1 MKIKSTAIL
10 ALLMLVACGQIP
22 QPVPP
27 SPTPIL
33 YMTIPANA
41 TSTPTLFYPVDDI
54 FPTETLAA
62 FPTSPELISPFPST
76 TPDYLSILPDSITP
90 PNPITPSTF
99 YPPFPYITDSETV
112 TYLLLGSDIRSGTSF
127 RTDTM
132 IIVALRPRLGQISLI
147 SIPRD
152 LWVYIPAWGMQRI
165 NTAYLHGEFSRY
177 PGGGPGL
184 VKDTI
189 LYNLGIRIDHTALVD
204 FNGFKRILDTLG
216 GIEVPVACQFTDWR
230 LIDPNAD
237 QLNEN
242 NWFLDTI
249 GPGVV
254 SMDGDMALWYARS
267 RKKSSDF
274 DRGRRQQ
281 EVLRSIFTKFI
292 RAKTITKIPQLYEEL
307 NSSIR
312 TDLSLAGILELAP
325 FIFSL
330 NNADIRSYYIR
341 PPLVFSW
348 FTAQGGYVLSP
359 NELALQAML
368 REAMSPSQR
377 KLEIDPVRIEIRNGT
392 NNPGWDVLANE
403 RLNYAGYQTSLA
415 ASDQTNFATSLL
427 YDFTPD
433 QDANQ
438 RSSLLAILALPNTSL
453 VSYPQPGAPADYL
466 LIIGSDYNPCFNP
479 IDLAPN

>member
-1 MKIKSTAIL
+1 MKNKSTAIL
-10 ALLMLVACGQIP
+10 ALIMLVACGQIP
-22 QPVPP
+22 QPGQT

-33 YMTIPANA
+33 YMTLPADA
-41 TSTPTLFYPVDDI
+41 TSTPTPFYPVDDLYPI
-54 FPTETLAA
+54 YSIVVTQSSGEIIPPL
-62 FPTSPELISPFPST
+62 PSS
-76 TPDYLSILPDSITP
+76 TPDYLSILPDSFAP
-90 PNPITPSTF
+90 PNNFDPSSF
-99 YPPFPYITDSETV
+99 YTPFPYITDPETV

-152 LWVYIPAWGMQRI
+152 LWVYIPTWGMQRI
-165 NTAYLHGEFSRY
+165 NTAYLHGESTRY

-184 VKDTI
+184 IKDTI

-216 GIEVPVACQFTDWR
+216 GIEVPVACQFTDWH

-237 QLNEN
+237 QQNEN
-242 NWFLDTI
+242 NWSLYTI
-249 GPGVV
+249 GPGVIQ
-254 SMDGDMALWYARS
+254 MDGDMALWYARS

-281 EVLRSIFTKFI
+281 EVLRAVFSKFI
-292 RAKTITKIPQLYEEL
+292 RANSISKIPKLYEDL
-307 NSSIR
+307 NSFIS
-312 TDLSLAGILELAP
+312 TDLSLSSIMKLAP
-325 FIFSL
+325 FALSL

-348 FTAQGGYVLSP
+348 ITSQGAYVLSP

-368 REAMSPSQR
+368 RDAMSPSQ
-377 KLEIDPVRIEIRNGT
+377 KKVEIDPVRIEIRNGT
-392 NNPGWDVLANE
+392 SNPGWDVLAGE

-415 ASDQTNFATSLL
+415 ASEQTNFAISLL
-427 YDFTPD
+427 YDFTQT
-433 QDANQ
+433 QDANKLA
-438 RSSLLAILALPNTSL
+438 SLLAILGLPNSGV
-453 VSYPQPGAPADYL
+453 VSHPQPGAPADYL
-466 LIIGSDYNPCFNP
+466 LVIGSDYKPCFNP
-479 IDLAPN
+479 IDLAP